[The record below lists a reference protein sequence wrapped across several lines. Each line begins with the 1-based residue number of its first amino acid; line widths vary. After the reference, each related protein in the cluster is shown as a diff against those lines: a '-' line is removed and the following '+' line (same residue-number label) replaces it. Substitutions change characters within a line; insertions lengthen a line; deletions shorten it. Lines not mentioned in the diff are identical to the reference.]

1 MVGLTASDGFV
12 GEVRSKVCSDPT
24 SLLLLGIPSVLYFFQ
39 NLSIY
44 VALENLDPAV
54 FQVVYQL
61 KLLVAAVLSRLVF
74 RHRVVPVRR
83 WVALVVLFVGI
94 ALASLPEGKRAGEAP
109 ASSLFGVVVCVS
121 SGVFWT

>member
-54 FQVVYQL
+54 HPATKVWCTAWYRS
-61 KLLVAAVLSRLVF
+61 LLVARSVTGLV
-74 RHRVVPVRR
+74 H
-83 WVALVVLFVGI
+83 
-94 ALASLPEGKRAGEAP
+94 
-109 ASSLFGVVVCVS
+109 
-121 SGVFWT
+121 